1 MLKCPIKSPNLP
13 QSGPAC
19 KNNQVFRSRQ
29 KERRSGANRNPSG
42 SWFHRVGAPTE
53 KALPQGTAN
62 RHCLVDGTPRRPC
75 QWERTGQLEL
85 DDGRRRSCK
94 YPGPKVEKYRPM
106 KMSEIVGNE
115 DTVSRLE
122 VFAREGN
129 VPNIIIAGPPGTG
142 KTTSILCLAR
152 ALLGS
157 AFKDAVLEL
166 NASNDRGIDVVR
178 NKIKMFAQQK
188 VTLPKGRHKIII
200 LDEADSMTDG
210 AQQALRR
217 TMEIYSKTTRFA
229 LACNA
234 SDKIIEPIQS
244 RCAVLRYTKLT
255 DAQIL
260 MRLMKIIAKE
270 NVQHTDDGL
279 EAIIFTAQGDMRQ
292 ALNNLQSTHSGFG
305 FINSENVFKVCDE
318 PHPLLVKEMIGHC
331 VSANVDEAYKILAHL
346 WKLGYSP
353 EDIISNIFRVC
364 KTFQMAEYLK
374 LEFIKEIGYT
384 HMKIVE
390 GVNSLLQ
397 MAGLLARLCQKTA
410 APTTS

>member
-1 MLKCPIKSPNLP
+1 MPIGGNYFSTYQLD
-13 QSGPAC
+13 C
-19 KNNQVFRSRQ
+19 VF
-29 KERRSGANRNPSG
+29 P
-42 SWFHRVGAPTE
+42 
-53 KALPQGTAN
+53 ALPPI
-62 RHCLVDGTPRRPC
+62 LVSKLHFLLQFPVF
-75 QWERTGQLEL
+75 QL
-85 DDGRRRSCK
+85 
-94 YPGPKVEKYRPM
+94 VEKYRPM
-106 KMSEIVGNE
+106 KMLEIVGNE

-157 AFKDAVLEL
+157 ALKDAVLEL

-270 NVQHTDDGL
+270 NVQYTDDGL

-292 ALNNLQSTHSGFG
+292 VSNYNPFG
-305 FINSENVFKVCDE
+305 EHNIIS
-318 PHPLLVKEMIGHC
+318 C
-331 VSANVDEAYKILAHL
+331 VSLNSL
-346 WKLGYSP
+346 WKVTQVCIMKLDHGCLPWRKELGYCLTYTWSHTTASSQKSSKFNSSMGFKC
-353 EDIISNIFRVC
+353 I
-364 KTFQMAEYLK
+364 KTIHL
-374 LEFIKEIGYT
+374 G
-384 HMKIVE
+384 
-390 GVNSLLQ
+390 
-397 MAGLLARLCQKTA
+397 
-410 APTTS
+410 